1 MLTGCHV
8 VVLCRNCVEA
18 FAAPVHDDAVKLLR
32 LRGRKV
38 CDRVLRKGRMWK
50 GRTML
55 VRWVPGRPAH
65 PAAREG
71 DVAVYAGTLASR
83 ALSKRA
89 VERNRMRRRCREA
102 LRLVLKEQEPGRLSA
117 SIQLLLCPRSSSLH
131 APFALL
137 REDIEQFLSA
147 LRSSCPIR
155 NHHRGSSSS
164 S

>member
-1 MLTGCHV
+1 MLTEQRAI
-8 VVLCRNCVEA
+8 VLCGNRIEVGA
-18 FAAPVHDDAVKLLR
+18 KPVHDGAVKLLR

-38 CDRVLRKGRMWK
+38 CDRVLRKGRAWR

-55 VRWVPGRPAH
+55 VRWLPGAPAH
-65 PAAREG
+65 PAVRKG

-102 LRLVLKEQEPGRLSA
+102 LRLILKEQESGRLVA
-117 SIQLLLCPRSSSLH
+117 SVQLLLCPRSSSLH

-137 REDIEQFLSA
+137 KEDIELFLST
-147 LRSSCPIR
+147 LCSPCPTR
-155 NHHRGSSSS
+155 NHHRGSSNFS
-164 S
+164 